1 MTIDWWTLG
10 FQTVN
15 VAILI
20 WLLGHFFWKPV
31 AAMIV
36 ARKAATQKLT
46 DEAGAAKTKADA
58 ALADIE
64 KTRAGFASER
74 DAILAAAHKDAED
87 AHAARL
93 AEAETEAAAH
103 QAKTKAALDKAK
115 AAQADAWADRSSDLA
130 VTIARRLAA
139 RLEGAVVEACFL
151 DWLVA
156 EIGKLPKATREAAAT
171 KTASLEA
178 TTATTLDADARQL
191 VKSSIGKAL
200 GCTTPHIT
208 FKTDDGLIAGIELR
222 GDHLVV
228 NSSWRAD
235 LAAIAVGLKPGP
247 AA

>member
-15 VAILI
+15 VAVLI

-46 DEAGAAKTKADA
+46 DEAAAAKTKADA
-58 ALADIE
+58 ALADID

-74 DAILAAAHKDAED
+74 EAILAAARKDAET
-87 AHAARL
+87 AHSARL
-93 AEAETEAAAH
+93 AEAETEAAAL
-103 QAKTKAALDKAK
+103 QAKAKAALDKAK
-115 AAQADAWADRSSDLA
+115 AAQVDAWADRSSDLA

-139 RLEGAVVEACFL
+139 RLDGTVVDACFL
-151 DWLVA
+151 DWLV
-156 EIGKLPKATREAAAT
+156 EEMGKLPKNTLEAVAT
-171 KTASLEA
+171 KPASLEA
-178 TTATTLDADARQL
+178 TTATKLDSQARKL
-191 VKSSIGKAL
+191 VTSSIGKAL
-200 GCTTPHIT
+200 GCTPHIT
-208 FKTDDGLIAGIELR
+208 FKTNDELIAGIELR
-222 GDHLVV
+222 GDHLIV

-235 LAAIAVGLKPGP
+235 LAAIAASLKPGP